1 MKKLP
6 LLPIL
11 NPMDQTLIHHPR
23 MYHLP
28 LITVCYLEQ
37 SYYIDITFHI
47 ESRILVNICF
57 IILDFCSSAS
67 L

>member
-23 MYHLP
+23 MYHPL